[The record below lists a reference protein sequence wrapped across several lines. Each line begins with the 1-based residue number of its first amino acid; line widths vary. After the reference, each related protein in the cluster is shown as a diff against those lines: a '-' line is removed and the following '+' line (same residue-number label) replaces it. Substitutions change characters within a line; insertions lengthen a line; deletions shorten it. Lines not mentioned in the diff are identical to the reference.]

1 MQTRLL
7 RLTVLA
13 GLAALAAACGAAS
26 TPPSGSSS
34 GSSSGGSPSP
44 SASAA
49 QSGGATIHE
58 ASVTV
63 GGTTTMVLTTS
74 AGRTLYYLTS
84 DTATNVKCTGGCLG
98 IWPPLLSS
106 SAPSSMQA
114 LSGKLA
120 VATNANGSQVTYNGH
135 PLYLYASDSA
145 AGQANGEGIK
155 AQGGTWHVATPS
167 LSASG
172 SSGGSSGGG
181 GYGY

>member
-1 MQTRLL
+1 MQTRFL
-7 RLTVLA
+7 RHAALA

-34 GSSSGGSPSP
+34 GGAPSP

-49 QSGGATIHE
+49 QSGGVTIDE

-84 DTATNVKCTGGCLG
+84 DTATQVKCTGSCLG
-98 IWPPLLSS
+98 LWPPLLSS
-106 SAPSSMQA
+106 STPSSMQA

-135 PLYLYASDSA
+135 PLYLYSGDSA
-145 AGQANGEGIK
+145 AGQSNGEGIK
-155 AQGGTWHVATPS
+155 AQGGVWHVATPS
-167 LSASG
+167 LSAS
-172 SSGGSSGGG
+172 SASGGSSGGG